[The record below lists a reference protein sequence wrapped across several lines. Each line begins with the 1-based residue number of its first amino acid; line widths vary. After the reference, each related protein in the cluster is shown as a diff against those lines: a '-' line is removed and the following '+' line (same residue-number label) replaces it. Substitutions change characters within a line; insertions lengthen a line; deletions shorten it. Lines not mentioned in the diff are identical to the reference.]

1 MKNQVLVNK
10 YAQGLVQ
17 AVGDKAEFRSV
28 ETELQAFLELL
39 GESPELRKAL
49 LSPFLNGRKKTEILA
64 EVLKRSA
71 AGPKTV
77 RFLRLLLEHK
87 RLDIFADI
95 AAALPEAW
103 NEKLGILTIEVASAV
118 ALAVGQKERL
128 RKGLEALEGKP
139 VSLVYRIDPEIIG
152 GLSLRKGH
160 IVHDASVQG
169 NLMKIK
175 DIIQGA

>member
-17 AVGDKAEFRSV
+17 AVVDEAEFRSV
-28 ETELQAFLELL
+28 QTELRAFLELL

-49 LSPFLNGRKKTEILA
+49 MSPFLNARKKTKILA
-64 EVLKRSA
+64 EVLKRSG

-77 RFLRLLLEHK
+77 RFLGLLLEHK
-87 RLDIFADI
+87 RLDLFADI

-103 NEKLGILTIEVASAV
+103 NEKQGILTIEVASAA
-118 ALAVGQKERL
+118 ALAEDQKDRL

-152 GLSLRKGH
+152 GLALRKGH
-160 IVHDASVQG
+160 IVRDASVQG
-169 NLMKIK
+169 NLMKIR
-175 DIIQGA
+175 DRIQEA